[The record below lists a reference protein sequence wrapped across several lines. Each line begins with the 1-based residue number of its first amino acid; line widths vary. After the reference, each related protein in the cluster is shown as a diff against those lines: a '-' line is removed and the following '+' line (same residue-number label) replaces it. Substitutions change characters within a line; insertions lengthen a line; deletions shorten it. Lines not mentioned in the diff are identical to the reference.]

1 MVGHEIKLIDAS
13 SDHVT
18 TNMLKQITSHSATTE
33 RLVNI
38 QRTNIRR
45 QIFPVMR
52 IIFNDTGSTD
62 NDIST

>member
-45 QIFPVMR
+45 QFFPVMR